1 MNVIEHLNQKVVYPL
16 RFGGVDLSITN
27 GVISMLL
34 AVFLVAVF
42 FLLVSRQLRPVPG
55 KMQNLAEVIILF
67 IRDEIGGQLGDT
79 RDRWLPFLA
88 AIFTFIATCNL
99 IGLVP
104 GVASAT
110 GNINT
115 TAALALIIF
124 VVVQIV
130 GVREH
135 GFLPYLKSFV
145 PAGVPLPI
153 AIFMVPIELI
163 SALAK
168 PFSLAMRLFAN
179 MFAGHAVMFLI
190 VSMIF
195 LFRSWLVVPLPVVGN
210 TVFLAFEIFIAFIQ
224 AFVFTY
230 LSALYIATAQEGH

>member
-1 MNVIEHLNQKVVYPL
+1 MNVIEHLSQKIVCPL
-16 RFGGVDLSITN
+16 QFGGIDLSITN
-27 GVISMLL
+27 GVIAMWL
-34 AVFLVAVF
+34 AVLLVTVF
-42 FLLVSRQLRPVPG
+42 FWLVSRQLRPVPG
-55 KMQNLAEVIILF
+55 KMQNLAEVLVLF

-88 AIFTFIATCNL
+88 AIFTFILACNL
-99 IGLVP
+99 LGLVP

-110 GNINT
+110 ANINT
-115 TAALALIIF
+115 TAALALIVFF
-124 VVVQIV
+124 VVQVV

-135 GFLPYLKSFV
+135 GFFPYLKSFI
-145 PAGVPLPI
+145 PEGVPLPI
-153 AIFMVPIELI
+153 AVFMVPIELI
-163 SALAK
+163 STLAK

-190 VSMIF
+190 LSMIV
-195 LFRSWLVVPLPVVGN
+195 LFHSWLVVPLPVVGD
-210 TVFLAFEIFIAFIQ
+210 TVFLAFELFIAFIQ